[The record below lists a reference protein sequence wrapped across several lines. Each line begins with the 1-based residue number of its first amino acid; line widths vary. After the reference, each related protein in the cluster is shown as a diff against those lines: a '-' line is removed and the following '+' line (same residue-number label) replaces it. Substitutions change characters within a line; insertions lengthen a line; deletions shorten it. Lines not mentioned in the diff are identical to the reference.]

1 MMTIIKTKYSIGDEV
16 YVIDFSRGVVA
27 KGYVSRKLIQVI
39 SDEET
44 YVFLD
49 IEDVNSRPIVQQVNE
64 NFVFKTKEELKEWV
78 EQIVK
83 QLTIYTSNTNTPVEE
98 ILMAIT
104 PATIYINVNVIF
116 VESDTKADKGDITS
130 NIPSTGE
137 LVLLVMIDI
146 IVVYIYNIFLKSCV
160 ILQHFL
166 KSCMILQH
174 LEQNRV
180 SDNPILV
187 KTGDV

>member
-16 YVIDFSRGVVA
+16 YVIDFSSGVVA

-49 IEDVNSRPIVQQVNE
+49 IEDVNSRPIIQQVNE

-98 ILMAIT
+98 ILMNIT
-104 PATIYINVNVIF
+104 PAIYINVDDVVVVQNN
-116 VESDTKADKGDITS
+116 TKDNKGDITS

-137 LVLLVMIDI
+137 IVL
-146 IVVYIYNIFLKSCV
+146 IVVYIYNILLKSCV
-160 ILQHFL
+160 
-166 KSCMILQH
+166 ILQH

-180 SDNPILV
+180 ADNPISV
-187 KTGDV
+187 KTGDI